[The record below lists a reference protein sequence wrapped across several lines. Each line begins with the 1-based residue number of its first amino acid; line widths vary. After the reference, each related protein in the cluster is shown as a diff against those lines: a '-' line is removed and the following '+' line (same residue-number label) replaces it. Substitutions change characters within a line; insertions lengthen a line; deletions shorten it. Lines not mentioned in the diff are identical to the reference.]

1 MGEPRHAPVPQGPL
15 WHDVECGA
23 YAEDLPIWE
32 RLAAERDGPIL
43 DLGAGTGRVALHLAR
58 RGHEVRAVDVDPE
71 LVAAL
76 RARAEGEG
84 LMVEAEVADLRCLP
98 PGRLHSLVIAPM
110 QLIQLMGGREGRVAA
125 LRSVSEALEP
135 GGTAAL
141 AIVEGSEE
149 AVGEA
154 GPGTLPDVRETDG
167 WVHSSLPLG
176 VASEDGRLRVRRLRQ
191 VVSPAGRLT
200 ESQHIDVLDV
210 LDAPQLEREA
220 AEHGLRA
227 DRTVPI
233 APSELHVGS
242 VVVVLERTG

>member
-1 MGEPRHAPVPQGPL
+1 MSEPAQAPVPQGPL

-23 YAEDLPIWE
+23 YGEDLPIWE

-58 RGHEVRAVDVDPE
+58 RGHEVRAVDSEPE
-71 LVAAL
+71 LIAAL

-84 LMVEAEVADLRCLP
+84 LIVEAEVADVRCLRA
-98 PGRLHSLVIAPM
+98 GRPHSLVIAPM
-110 QLIQLMGGREGRVAA
+110 QLIQLMGGREGRLAA
-125 LRSVSEALEP
+125 LRSISEALAP

-141 AIVEGSEE
+141 AIVEGTEDT
-149 AVGEA
+149 VGEA
-154 GPGTLPDVRETDG
+154 GPGTIPDVRESNG

-176 VASEDGRLRVRRLRQ
+176 VASEGERLRVRRLRQ
-191 VVSPAGRLT
+191 VVSPAGKLT
-200 ESQHIDVLDV
+200 ESQHVDELAV
-210 LDAPQLEREA
+210 LDARQLGREA

-227 DRTVPI
+227 AEAIPVPS
-233 APSELHVGS
+233 SELHVGS